1 MLLGNNTYL
10 LDFFGM
16 YPKYMYP
23 KYTSN
28 TAPRS
33 ETFEEFLKR
42 KGCEGE
48 KKEAESDCI
57 HECSNCDSDRCVY
70 DDDDYDDV
78 DYERRDVEEADET
91 NKDQSMKAFIEG
103 INEMLRKAE
112 DKGKATENKTAER
125 SVEKLD
131 KDGSCAGKDC
141 KDYDS
146 YSDNLTLR
154 DCIEDYI
161 INEENGSTTIVWSDG
176 KITTSKVEK
185 EDTYDPMLGIIY
197 CCMEYFTGGKRY
209 LDDIRKIL
217 KEDKK
222 AKEQLQR
229 LATNLKEDQER
240 DKRKQEKNR
249 KRKEK
254 RKRDYDVKVVKEAL
268 LQLKEEGLL

>member
-10 LDFFGM
+10 LDLFGM

-23 KYTSN
+23 KYASN
-28 TAPRS
+28 AVPRS
-33 ETFEEFLKR
+33 ETFEEFLKG
-42 KGCEGE
+42 KGYEGE
-48 KKEAESDCI
+48 KKEAEFDCI

-70 DDDDYDDV
+70 DDD
-78 DYERRDVEEADET
+78 ERENAEET
-91 NKDQSMKAFIEG
+91 NAANRDQSIKAFIEG
-103 INEMLRKAE
+103 INEMLRKTE
-112 DKGKATENKTAER
+112 DMKKAAKNESTENRT
-125 SVEKLD
+125 EKLD
-131 KDGSCAGKDC
+131 KYDFCDGKDC

-161 INEENGSTTIVWSDG
+161 INEENGTTTIVWSDG
-176 KITTSKVEK
+176 EITTSKVEK